1 MREALHFDRERRP
14 SNVAAWLERM
24 DLRAAAAHLPPLV
37 SLRTPPPRR
46 GRGRDRIWMQVSAAI
61 VCVAC
66 GWVAAIN
73 VDSLAGAGDR
83 IAAGLKSLLAGFPDH
98 SSGTANSAA
107 QPQAGTRRAGA
118 EAQSGPAGS
127 GAPAPADIRQTP
139 ADGRQTPADGRQAPA
154 AAEPYSTPGMRSAAP
169 PASAGTEPA
178 ARAADAIKARIEL
191 GADEVDVPP
200 AEPTARVI
208 VRRSRSLRGDV
219 NFTWWTESGTAK
231 SGTDFVPVTAH
242 TERMES
248 GQSTV
253 NLVIPV
259 VVDPGRRESRSFY
272 VVIDDPGDN
281 ATLGAR
287 TLTMVTLVGSEP
299 PPVGDS
305 GP

>member
-1 MREALHFDRERRP
+1 M
-14 SNVAAWLERM
+14 V
-24 DLRAAAAHLPPLV
+24 
-37 SLRTPPPRR
+37 
-46 GRGRDRIWMQVSAAI
+46 
-61 VCVAC
+61 
-66 GWVAAIN
+66 
-73 VDSLAGAGDR
+73 GAGER
-83 IAAGLKSLLAGFPDH
+83 IAAGLKSLLASFPDH
-98 SSGTANSAA
+98 SSGTANSVA
-107 QPQAGTRRAGA
+107 QPQPGLRRAGA
-118 EAQSGPAGS
+118 EAQSRPAGS
-127 GAPAPADIRQTP
+127 GAPVPADVRQAPADVRQTPADIRQTP
-139 ADGRQTPADGRQAPA
+139 ADIRQTPADVRRALA
-154 AAEPYSTPGMRSAAP
+154 AAEPYSTPGMRSAPP

-178 ARAADAIKARIEL
+178 NRAADAIRARIEL
-191 GADEVDVPP
+191 AADEVDVPP

-281 ATLGAR
+281 AMLGAR
-287 TLTMVTLVGSEP
+287 TLTMVTLIGSEP
-299 PPVGDS
+299 PPVGAS